1 MNILSRF
8 REWFKNLNLFFK
20 FQAALFL
27 VSTTTLSVM
36 GYFGYNQGR
45 ELLSE
50 RSFDLLNTITKNKKK
65 AVENYFFD
73 IKNQISTLAQNPSTL
88 TALQE
93 FRQTFAQNSL
103 NNLPE
108 ADSVLQKF
116 YQQDFAS
123 ILKFNSLQENK
134 IDFKPQEPHRV
145 ALQYKYI
152 AANPNPDG
160 FKSLQIKSNLT
171 DEYDLVHQKYHPA
184 FLNFQQKFRFEDIL
198 LISREGN
205 VVYSVAK
212 RVDFATN
219 LRKGIFYNSNAARL
233 FKQIIQSEDEE
244 MVKFEDYENYIPAY
258 FKPSAFVAIPI
269 FEQSKT
275 NQKGEKIG
283 VLMFQINN
291 EKITEILTNNLQW
304 ASEGLGISG
313 ETALVGADFKLRNDT
328 RRFLEDPNF
337 YVTNLKGKADSVT
350 IEKIRRL
357 KTTIMLREYQ
367 TQATMDAVAGKSGSK
382 TNIDFLGNE
391 VLDVYL
397 PIDILGVRWAIITEM
412 DGAEMFA
419 STTVFRNQL
428 LLIAAILFVVV
439 TLIGTWLAK
448 SLADP
453 MRKIQREI
461 TLLAAGGFPKPSPHI
476 YNDELGKIDAAL
488 NTLIS
493 SMKEVSNF
501 AENVGNGNFDYDF
514 KVRGERDILGQSL
527 LHMRDNLKRI
537 SQEDHER
544 SWASSGVAMFGD
556 ILRDNSDNLERLGKI
571 VIGDLVKYLK
581 ANQGAFFV
589 YDEKENNLKIVS
601 AYAYEKYKYLQKS
614 LNLGEGLVGQA
625 FLEREKIHL
634 TEIPE
639 DYSDISSGLGK
650 ARPRSILVMPLK
662 MNEKIYGVLELASL
676 DDFKPY
682 EIDFV
687 ESISEDIAMTIS
699 IIKANEET
707 RRLLTESQKA
717 TQQLRQQE
725 EEMRQNFEELMATQE
740 EMKKRQEQ
748 IDALLH
754 GKVNLTQLIDNE
766 EIMKFNA
773 KNSET
778 EKARIDRLLRDA
790 ILQQKEI
797 LDSTFSKNQIREQII
812 KAKVEQINNQ
822 NGKSK

>member
-1 MNILSRF
+1 
-8 REWFKNLNLFFK
+8 
-20 FQAALFL
+20 
-27 VSTTTLSVM
+27 M

-73 IKNQISTLAQNPSTL
+73 LKNQISALAETPSTIE
-88 TALQE
+88 ALQA
-93 FRQTFAQNSL
+93 FRRTFADNKL
-103 NNLPE
+103 ANEAE
-108 ADSVLQKF
+108 ADSILNKF
-116 YQQDFAS
+116 YQQEFAS
-123 ILKFNSLQENK
+123 ILRFNSLQENK
-134 IDFKPQEPHRV
+134 TDFKPVELPRV

-160 FKSLQIKSNLT
+160 YKSLQIKSNIFN
-171 DEYDLVHQKYHPA
+171 DEYDLIHQKYHPS
-184 FLNFQQKFRFEDIL
+184 FLNYQQKFRFEDIL

-212 RVDFATN
+212 RIDFATN
-219 LRKGIFYNSNAARL
+219 FRRGVFYNSNAARL
-233 FKQIIQSEDEE
+233 FKQIIQSETEE
-244 MVKFEDYENYIPAY
+244 IVRFEDYENYTPAY

-269 FEQSKT
+269 FEKT
-275 NQKGEKIG
+275 KNNQKGEKIG

-291 EKITEILTNNLQW
+291 DKITEILTNNLQW
-304 ASEGLGISG
+304 AAEGLGNSG

-367 TQATMDAVAGKSGSK
+367 TQATMDAIAGKSGSK
-382 TNIDFLGNE
+382 TNVDFLGNE
-391 VLDVYL
+391 VLDVYS
-397 PIDILGVRWAIITEM
+397 PIDILGVRWAMITEM

-428 LLIAAILFVVV
+428 LLIAGILFVVV

-461 TLLAAGGFPKPSPHI
+461 TFLAAGGFPKLSTHI
-476 YNDELGKIDAAL
+476 YKDELGKIDQAL
-488 NTLIS
+488 NTLIT

-501 AENVGNGNFDYDF
+501 AESVGSGNFDYDF
-514 KVRGERDILGQSL
+514 KVRGERDILGKSL

-556 ILRDNSDNLERLGKI
+556 ILRNNSDNIEALGKA
-571 VIGDLVKYLK
+571 VIGELVKYMR

-589 YDEKENNLKIVS
+589 YDDKENNLKIAS

-650 ARPRSILVMPLK
+650 ARPRSILVMPLQ

-676 DDFKPY
+676 DDFQPF

-699 IIKANEET
+699 IIKASEET
-707 RRLLTESQKA
+707 KRLLAESQKA
-717 TQQLRQQE
+717 TLQLRQQE

-748 IDALLH
+748 IDSLLH
-754 GKVNLTQLIDNE
+754 GKLNITELTDNE
-766 EIMKFNA
+766 EIIKFNSKA
-773 KNSET
+773 SET

-790 ILQQKEI
+790 ILQQKEV
-797 LDSTFSKNQIREQII
+797 LDSTFTKNQIREQII
-812 KAKVEQINNQ
+812 KAKVDKINNQ
-822 NGKSK
+822 NGQNKK